1 MDENSIKRI
10 QPHNK
15 KAEQSVLGAML
26 MDADAISQ
34 VEPLLTKE
42 DFYIVQYGIIYET
55 IIELYNENITADVIT
70 VPERLKSKG
79 VPEEIG
85 SPANMA
91 ELAMAVPVSVKADDY
106 AKIIRNN
113 STLRKLI
120 SLCENTAR
128 DCYAGGV
135 ANVDSILESSEQKIF
150 KLTQSHMGGTKEESM
165 KDIVL
170 NIIREMEIAANN
182 KGEYTG
188 IPTGFTD
195 LDNKLTGMHGG
206 ELIIVAARPAM
217 GKTAFVLNIVH
228 HLAIKKNVPC
238 LLFSLEMSK
247 EQLGQRI
254 MSIDAMVDSKAM
266 KLSHTLTDDDWDK
279 LAESM
284 DVMSKAP
291 IYMVDNSAISI
302 SELRSISRMHKQN
315 HNIGLIVIDYLQL
328 MSATGKVESRQNFIA
343 EVSRSLKNLARELN
357 VPIIALSQ
365 LSRGVES
372 RNDKMPVMSD
382 IRESGAIE
390 QDADVIMF
398 IHRDEYYNPDTTDK
412 PNTAE
417 INIAKNRSG
426 ETGTIDLRWIGKYTK
441 FANPEKYYNPP
452 DGK

>member
-10 QPHNK
+10 QPHSK
-15 KAEQSVLGAML
+15 KAEQSVIGAML
-26 MDADAISQ
+26 MDSDAISQ
-34 VEPLLTKE
+34 IEPILTKD
-42 DFYIVQYGIIYET
+42 DFYIAQYGILYET
-55 IIELYNENITADVIT
+55 ILELYNENVPVDTIT

-79 VPEEIG
+79 VPDEIG
-85 SPANMA
+85 SASNMA
-91 ELAMAVPVSVKADDY
+91 ELALAVPTSVRAKDY
-106 AKIIRNN
+106 AKIVRKD

-120 SLCENTAR
+120 KLCENTTK
-128 DCYAGGV
+128 DCYSGGES
-135 ANVDSILESSEQKIF
+135 VDAILENVEQKIF
-150 KLTQSHMGGTKEESM
+150 KLVQNYMGGTKEESM
-165 KDIVL
+165 KEVVL
-170 NIIREMEIAANN
+170 NIIKRMETDAHN
-182 KGEYTG
+182 KGEFTG

-195 LDNKLTGMHGG
+195 LDRMLTGMHGG

-238 LLFSLEMSK
+238 LLYSLEMSK
-247 EQLGQRI
+247 EQLGERL
-254 MSIDAMVDSKAM
+254 MAIDAMVDSKAM

-279 LAESM
+279 LSETM
-284 DVMSKAP
+284 NVMMKAP

-302 SELRSISRMHKQN
+302 AELRSQARMHKQN

-328 MSATGKVESRQNFIA
+328 MSPSGRVESRQNFIA
-343 EVSRSLKNLARELN
+343 DVSRSLKNLARELN

-398 IHRDEYYNPDTTDK
+398 IHRDEYYNPDTTEK

-417 INIAKNRSG
+417 VNIAKNRSG

-441 FANPEKYYNPP
+441 FANPEKYYKP

>member
-15 KAEQSVLGAML
+15 KAEQSVLGSMI
-26 MDADAISQ
+26 MDNEVISV
-34 VEPLLTKE
+34 VEPLLSKE
-42 DFYIVQYGIIYET
+42 DFYIAQYGIIYET
-55 IIELYNENITADVIT
+55 ILELYNENIEADVIT
-70 VPERLKSKG
+70 IPERLKSK
-79 VPEEIG
+79 
-85 SPANMA
+85 NMGDEQTNSDIMT
-91 ELAMAVPVSVKADDY
+91 ELIMAVPTSIKAGDY
-106 AKIIRNN
+106 AKIVRKD

-120 SLCENTAR
+120 KLCENTSK
-128 DCYAGGV
+128 DCYTGGNSIDV
-135 ANVDSILESSEQKIF
+135 ILENIEQKIF
-150 KLTQSHMGGTKEESM
+150 KLVQGYMGGTKEESM
-165 KDIVL
+165 KEVIL
-170 NIIREMEIAANN
+170 NIIKKMEADAKN
-182 KGEYTG
+182 KGEFTG

-195 LDNKLTGMHGG
+195 LDRMLTGMHGG

-228 HLAIKKNVPC
+228 HLAVKKNVPC
-238 LLFSLEMSK
+238 LLYSLEMSK
-247 EQLGQRI
+247 EQLGTRL
-254 MSIDAMVDSKAM
+254 MAIDAMVDSKAM

-279 LAESM
+279 IVETM
-284 DVMSKAP
+284 NVMTEAP
-291 IYMVDNSAISI
+291 IYMIDNSAISI
-302 SELRSISRMHKQN
+302 AELRSQARMHKQN

-328 MSATGKVESRQNFIA
+328 MSPTGRVESRQNFIA
-343 EVSRSLKNLARELN
+343 DVSRSLKNLARELD

-398 IHRDEYYNPDTTDK
+398 IHRDEYYNPDTTTK

-441 FANPEKYYNPP
+441 FANPEKYYNPQ

>member
-15 KAEQSVLGAML
+15 KAEQSVLGAMM
-26 MDADAISQ
+26 MDNEVISQ
-34 VEPLLTKE
+34 VEPILAKE
-42 DFYIVQYGIIYET
+42 DFYITQYGIIYET
-55 IIELYNENITADVIT
+55 ILELYNENVEADVIT
-70 VPERLKSKG
+70 IPERLKSKN
-79 VPEEIG
+79 IG
-85 SPANMA
+85 DEKTNSDVMA
-91 ELAMAVPVSVKADDY
+91 ELALAVPTIVKAKDY
-106 AKIIRNN
+106 AQIVRKN

-120 SLCENTAR
+120 KLCENTTT
-128 DCYAGGV
+128 DCYAGG
-135 ANVDSILESSEQKIF
+135 NSVDFILENIEQKIF
-150 KLTQSHMGGTKEESM
+150 KLVQGYMGGTKEESM
-165 KDIVL
+165 KEVVL
-170 NIIREMEIAANN
+170 NIIKKMEADAHN
-182 KGEYTG
+182 KGEFTG

-195 LDNKLTGMHGG
+195 LDRMLTGMHGG

-228 HLAIKKNVPC
+228 HLAVKKNVPC
-238 LLFSLEMSK
+238 LIYSLEMSK
-247 EQLGQRI
+247 EQLGTRL
-254 MSIDAMVDSKAM
+254 MAIDAMVDSKAM

-279 LAESM
+279 IMETM
-284 DVMSKAP
+284 DVMSDAP

-302 SELRSISRMHKQN
+302 AELRSQARMHKQN

-328 MSATGKVESRQNFIA
+328 MSPSGRVESRQNFIA
-343 EVSRSLKNLARELN
+343 DVSRSLKNLARELD

-398 IHRDEYYNPDTTDK
+398 IHRDEYYNPDTTEK